1 MNLLAVVI
9 MATFVTADA
18 PRPITKDV
26 GARPARSSTSESLHL
41 SAVAARL
48 GRAAGIDVR
57 LAPGVP
63 DPIVQAW
70 FVNVTFEYALWT
82 LVYGEC
88 LDYVATDD
96 HSVLITKSNSGARR
110 QLHRGANVVVW
121 PNCTDGYRPPREL
134 VLRHSGLELLPPV
147 RQRLYPVR

>member
-1 MNLLAVVI
+1 MSLIAVVM
-9 MATFVTADA
+9 MAAIATAGA
-18 PRPITKDV
+18 PRPITKSV
-26 GARPARSSTSESLHL
+26 GARPGGGSTLESLHL
-41 SAVAARL
+41 SAAAARL
-48 GRAAGIDVR
+48 GKAAGGDVR
-57 LAPGVP
+57 LARGVP
-63 DPIVQAW
+63 DPLVQAW
-70 FVNVTFEYALWT
+70 FANVTFEYALWT

-96 HSVLITKSNSGARR
+96 HSVLITKSHYGERR

-147 RQRLYPVR
+147 RQRLHPVR